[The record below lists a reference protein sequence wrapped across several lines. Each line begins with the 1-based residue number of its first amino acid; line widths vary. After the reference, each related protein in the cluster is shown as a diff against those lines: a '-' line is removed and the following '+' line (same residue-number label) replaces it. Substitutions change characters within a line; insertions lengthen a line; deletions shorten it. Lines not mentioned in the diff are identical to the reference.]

1 MNLVAQ
7 GGDLKQGPQTVDQA
21 LSEQLNEILASQ
33 AGRDIEIRKR
43 LDKLTNLLKR
53 SAYKPKLTYV
63 RILGSQGSP
72 TMGVQI
78 KFEASWAPIT
88 DPQND
93 TATFELSV
101 SADNG
106 EPTVSTYTRDVTT
119 SETLVAPVDSTV
131 VLSLVAVDGS
141 GNKSDADTLTF
152 VASDTVPP
160 PTPQGL
166 GVTVTGQEVVPD

>member
-1 MNLVAQ
+1 
-7 GGDLKQGPQTVDQA
+7 
-21 LSEQLNEILASQ
+21 
-33 AGRDIEIRKR
+33 
-43 LDKLTNLLKR
+43 
-53 SAYKPKLTYV
+53 
-63 RILGSQGSP
+63 
-72 TMGVQI
+72 MGVQI

-106 EPTVSTYTRDVTT
+106 EPTVTTYTRDVTT